1 MRTPDVHSYMYSFE
15 RKKDA
20 LSGHYIDYKIKT
32 TKNLGKS
39 AANQKSEGNGGI
51 LQDF

>member
-1 MRTPDVHSYMYSFE
+1 MYSFE

-32 TKNLGKS
+32 IKIWANLP
-39 AANQKSEGNGGI
+39 QTIKSEGNGGI